1 MERKFMERAVWIA
14 KRGAGWTNPN
24 PMVGAVIVK
33 EGEII
38 GEGWH
43 ERIGGLHAERNALK
57 NCKKDPEGAD
67 LYVTLEPCCHY
78 GKTPPC
84 TDAIIRSG
92 IKRVYIGCLDPN
104 PKVAGK
110 GAAIL
115 KENEIEVMTGI
126 MEKECR
132 ELNDV
137 FFYYIQHDMPYV
149 ALKYAMTLDGKIATR
164 TGESKW
170 ITGDEA
176 RRHTHRLRHR
186 YAAIMAGIGTVIAD
200 DPMLN
205 ARIEH
210 ASQPVRVICDSRL
223 RIPETAKVVETA
235 KEIPTIIAMCSGE
248 YGKIQRL
255 EKAGCRVWKM
265 PEENG
270 HVSFK
275 AVLRELRKQEIDS
288 VLIEGGGVLNEAVVK
303 SGCVNYVHAYIAPKI
318 IGGESAKTPVE
329 GEGIAKL
336 TDALTLE
343 HMKIKKIGEDALLEG
358 KVKPC
363 LPES

>member
-14 KRGAGWTNPN
+14 RRGAGWTNPN

-43 ERIGGLHAERNALK
+43 EKIGGLHAERNALK
-57 NCKKDPEGAD
+57 NCKKDPRGAD

-110 GAAIL
+110 GAEIL
-115 KENEIEVMTGI
+115 KDNEIEVMTGI

-149 ALKYAMTLDGKIATR
+149 ALKYAMTMDGKIATR

-176 RRHTHRLRHR
+176 RRHTHRL
-186 YAAIMAGIGTVIAD
+186 
-200 DPMLN
+200 
-205 ARIEH
+205 
-210 ASQPVRVICDSRL
+210 
-223 RIPETAKVVETA
+223 
-235 KEIPTIIAMCSGE
+235 
-248 YGKIQRL
+248 
-255 EKAGCRVWKM
+255 
-265 PEENG
+265 
-270 HVSFK
+270 
-275 AVLRELRKQEIDS
+275 
-288 VLIEGGGVLNEAVVK
+288 
-303 SGCVNYVHAYIAPKI
+303 
-318 IGGESAKTPVE
+318 
-329 GEGIAKL
+329 
-336 TDALTLE
+336 
-343 HMKIKKIGEDALLEG
+343 
-358 KVKPC
+358 
-363 LPES
+363 

>member
-1 MERKFMERAVWIA
+1 MERKFMERAIWLA
-14 KRGAGWTNPN
+14 KKGTGWTNPN
-24 PMVGAVIVK
+24 PLVGAVIVK

-43 ERIGGLHAERNALK
+43 ERIGGLHAERNALE
-57 NCKKDPEGAD
+57 NCKKDPRGAD

-92 IKRVYIGCLDPN
+92 IRRVFIGCLDPN

-115 KENEIEVMTGI
+115 EENEIQVMTGV

-132 ELNDV
+132 EINGV
-137 FFYYIQHDMPYV
+137 FFHYIQSDVPFV
-149 ALKYAMTLDGKIATR
+149 ALKYAMTLDGKIATK
-164 TGESKW
+164 TGESRW

-176 RRHTHRLRHR
+176 RRHVHRLRHR

-205 ARIEH
+205 VRIENGND
-210 ASQPVRVICDSRL
+210 PVRVICDSRL

-235 KEIPTIIAMCSGE
+235 RDIPTIIAICSGDPE
-248 YGKIQRL
+248 KIQRL
-255 EKAGCRVWKM
+255 TDAGCQVWEM
-265 PEENG
+265 PEEKG
-270 HVSFK
+270 HVSLK
-275 AVLRELRKQEIDS
+275 AVLRELRKHEIDS
-288 VLIEGGGVLNEAVVK
+288 VLIEGGGVLNEAMVK
-303 SGCVNYVHAYIAPKI
+303 SGYVNYVHAFVAPKI
-318 IGGESAKTPVE
+318 VGGESAKTPVE
-329 GEGIAKL
+329 GEGIGKL
-336 TDALTLE
+336 SSALMLE
-343 HMKIKKIGEDALLEG
+343 RMKIKKIGEDALLEG
-358 KVKPC
+358 KVKKC

>member
-1 MERKFMERAVWIA
+1 MERKFMERAIWLA
-14 KRGAGWTNPN
+14 KKGTGWTNPN
-24 PMVGAVIVK
+24 PLVGAVIVK

-57 NCKKDPEGAD
+57 NCKKDPRGAD

-92 IKRVYIGCLDPN
+92 VRRVFIGCLDPN

-115 KENEIEVMTGI
+115 EENKIQVMTGV

-132 ELNDV
+132 EINDI
-137 FFYYIQHDMPYV
+137 FFHYIQSDVPFV
-149 ALKYAMTLDGKIATR
+149 ALKYAMTLDGKIATK
-164 TGESKW
+164 TGESRW

-176 RRHTHRLRHR
+176 RRHVHRLRHR

-205 ARIEH
+205 VRIENGND
-210 ASQPVRVICDSRL
+210 PVRIICDSRL

-235 KEIPTIIAMCSGE
+235 RDIPTIIAICSGDPE
-248 YGKIQRL
+248 KIQRL
-255 EKAGCRVWKM
+255 TNVGCRVWEM
-265 PEENG
+265 PEEKG
-270 HVSFK
+270 HVSLE
-275 AVLRELRKQEIDS
+275 AVLRELRKHEIDS
-288 VLIEGGGVLNEAVVK
+288 VLIEGGGVLNEAMVK
-303 SGCVNYVHAYIAPKI
+303 SGYVNYVHAFVAPKI
-318 IGGESAKTPVE
+318 VGGESAKTPVE
-329 GEGIAKL
+329 GEGIGKL
-336 TDALTLE
+336 SSALMLE
-343 HMKIKKIGEDALLEG
+343 RMKIKKIGEDALLEG
-358 KVKPC
+358 KVKKC